1 MLQFKCYKEARTIF
15 LFTKCR
21 ECDDIDSIVS
31 RQLGISKKLYKKRS
45 INDEKDS
52 FIGHGIHNVQCGV
65 SSIYDNKARSMCT
78 NKTY

>member
-15 LFTKCR
+15 LLTKCH

-31 RQLGISKKLYKKRS
+31 RQLGISKKLYKKS
-45 INDEKDS
+45 ISDEKDS

-78 NKTY
+78 NKTH

>member
-1 MLQFKCYKEARTIF
+1 MLQFKCYKEAHTNF
-15 LFTKCR
+15 FSLSAMNVMTL
-21 ECDDIDSIVS
+21 DSIAS

-45 INDEKDS
+45 ISDEKDS